1 MTQILSQCGKGIK
14 GDNPVKFPGTIATAQ
29 YCNFCLPLVGVL
41 RCDRKSEFISVEKK
55 ERKNDDN
62 SNDDGCLFMWTMM
75 IFILIDDDDGD
86 ELMIVVFK

>member
-29 YCNFCLPLVGVL
+29 YCNFCLSLVGVL

-55 ERKNDDN
+55 RGRTTIIVMMTAVYLCD
-62 SNDDGCLFMWTMM
+62 MM
-75 IFILIDDDDGD
+75 IFIMIDDDDGD